1 MNVVRAMSSEG
12 WGRIEY
18 HGTIRKLLDSDASVR
33 AFMEGETERLPEF
46 YARRI
51 EHDLGPLYQ
60 HLPAG
65 AMMHDP
71 NAYLKSTAEGAVTLT
86 RPEPVRRAARLEHER
101 EHERQLAQGG
111 TGEEVQAVIP
121 G

>member
-18 HGTIRKLLDSDASVR
+18 HGTIRKLLDTDVGVR
-33 AFMEGETERLPEF
+33 GFMEGETDRLPEF
-46 YARRI
+46 YSRRI

-71 NAYLKSTAEGAVTLT
+71 NAYLKSTDAGTVTLT
-86 RPEPVRRAARLEHER
+86 RPEPARRAARLEHER
-101 EHERQLAQGG
+101 ETALESARDGG
-111 TGEEVQAVIP
+111 RAVAPAP
-121 G
+121 GSF